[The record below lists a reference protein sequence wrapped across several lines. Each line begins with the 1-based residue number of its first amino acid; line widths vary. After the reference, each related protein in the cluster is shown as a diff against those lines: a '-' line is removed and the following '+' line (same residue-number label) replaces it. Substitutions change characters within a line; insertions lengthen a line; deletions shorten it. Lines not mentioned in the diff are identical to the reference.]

1 MTQRPEF
8 CSEAYAV
15 ACLGVTALDWE
26 RLGVAALE
34 ELSFEVARKAF
45 QRSENILFL
54 TLIDQLQV
62 RLIHKALAVKLVTN
76 IFKKQWIFKGSHL
89 KKTKGSLALVLLL

>member
-1 MTQRPEF
+1 MSLTHTRGEKLLSNEKRKSKREY
-8 CSEAYAV
+8 CSDAYAV

-45 QRSENILFL
+45 QRSENFLFL

-62 RLIHKALAVKLVTN
+62 RISIILSSEWKREHIK
-76 IFKKQWIFKGSHL
+76 I
-89 KKTKGSLALVLLL
+89 